1 MTRSEKVRAQRKH
14 KRILQHFCESSSIH
28 GLKHVYEDGSLMFE
42 RVVWILVFL
51 SGVCFSSYFCWQ
63 VWQKW
68 EQSPILTSV
77 ETQLYPLKNVPFPA
91 VTICNVNKVSESKLY
106 EVILANPKFKNVSYT
121 KLQSTLRFMTKLDRA
136 FDEYN
141 DEENQEKL
149 LEMSQL
155 YQARNISA
163 SDLFE
168 ILKKAAPACSDMM
181 MDCKWLESPEPCME
195 YFSFLPTDDGMCCTF
210 NGAKYLD
217 SMLGIES
224 GSNETREPLRVNGNG
239 YRMGLTLVI
248 DAKLRD
254 FSVINGKFDGFKV
267 LVHSPEE
274 FPDVADRG
282 FVLGLGTETFVG
294 VKVTTSFYTEEVAK
308 EVSPKKR
315 QCLMEGEKN
324 LKYFEYY
331 SRSACHIECDTLLMQ
346 ERCQCRPYFF
356 KGDNETGFCEMQAY
370 KCIAKVFEEIRLND
384 DDVCDCLPPC
394 SDTWYEPEISYASF
408 PGRGFNR
415 SSTYKR
421 IERKRKIGPGVDMT
435 EYFKS
440 NVAMLHVY
448 YKEKTGMRYRTD
460 IRFGA
465 ADFIASIGGLLGLG
479 LGMSFISVIEI
490 LYYVFFRRLFLWQR
504 VKLSRLTMRVTR
516 ILSRNSRQ
524 ERKRNPRNLEVTEN
538 NNVWPSSATLSS
550 SIATISSSSFDRQ
563 IPLTRRHSLNLP
575 PHLQKRLSK
584 Y

>member
-68 EQSPILTSV
+68 EQSPVLTSV

-91 VTICNVNKVSESKLY
+91 VTICNVNKISESKLY

-181 MDCKWLESPEPCME
+181 LDCKWLESPEPCME

-217 SMLGIES
+217 SMLGIEAN
-224 GSNETREPLRVNGNG
+224 SNETREPLRVNGNG

-356 KGDNETGFCEMQAY
+356 KGDNETSFCEMQAY

-415 SSTYKR
+415 TSTYKR

-435 EYFKS
+435 EYLKS

-516 ILSRNSRQ
+516 ILSRNTRQ
-524 ERKRNPRNLEVTEN
+524 ETKDNPRSLEVTEN